1 MSDKETN
8 KNTSRSFF
16 SKLKESVSGTSTR
29 VTSNFFDFI
38 GKNKIDEEL
47 IDDIETHL
55 IMSDVGI
62 ETTEIIIDQLKKESN
77 KNIKTIRDLKES
89 IKEIMLTIL
98 EPVDIPLKINTNQ
111 KPFVILMVGVNGSG
125 KTTSIGKLSGLL
137 SAQNKT
143 VMLAAADTFRAAAV
157 EQLEI
162 WAIRNKLEVISQETG
177 ADPGAVSFD
186 AYASAQSKNIDIL
199 MVDTA
204 GRLHTQQGL
213 MDELIKIKRILNK
226 QASDSPHEIMLV
238 IDASLGQNALL
249 QAIKFNEALG
259 ITGLI
264 ITKLDGSAKGGII
277 LSIANELKIPI
288 RYIGIGEKASDMQKF
303 DRYQYVD
310 ALLNYSDPSTIKDN

>member
-16 SKLKESVSGTSTR
+16 SKLKESVSGASTT

-55 IMSDVGI
+55 IMADVGI
-62 ETTEIIIDQLKKESN
+62 ETTEVIIDQLKKESD
-77 KNIKTIRDLKES
+77 KNIKTIKDLKES

-98 EPVDIPLKINTNQ
+98 EPVDIPLKVNTNQ

-125 KTTSIGKLSGLL
+125 KTTSIGKLSGFL

-162 WAIRNKLEVISQETG
+162 WAIRNQLEVISQETG

-310 ALLNYSDPSTIKDN
+310 ALLNYSDPKT

>member
-1 MSDKETN
+1 MCIRD
-8 KNTSRSFF
+8 R
-16 SKLKESVSGTSTR
+16 
-29 VTSNFFDFI
+29 
-38 GKNKIDEEL
+38 L

-62 ETTEIIIDQLKKESN
+62 ETTEMIIDQLKKESD
-77 KNIKTIRDLKES
+77 KNIKTIKDLKES

-98 EPVDIPLKINTNQ
+98 EPVDIPLKVNTNQ

-137 SAQNKT
+137 NAQNKT

-162 WAIRNKLEVISQETG
+162 WAIRNQLEVISQETG

-226 QASDSPHEIMLV
+226 QASDSPHEIILV

-310 ALLNYSDPSTIKDN
+310 ALLNNSDPKT

>member
-16 SKLKESVSGTSTR
+16 SRLKESVSGASTT

-55 IMSDVGI
+55 IMADVGI
-62 ETTEIIIDQLKKESN
+62 ETTEVIIDQLKKESD
-77 KNIKTIRDLKES
+77 KNIKTIKDLKES

-98 EPVDIPLKINTNQ
+98 EPVDIPLKVNTNQ

-162 WAIRNKLEVISQETG
+162 WAIRNQLEVISQETG

-303 DRYQYVD
+303 DRFQYVD
-310 ALLNYSDPSTIKDN
+310 ALLNYSDP

>member
-1 MSDKETN
+1 
-8 KNTSRSFF
+8 
-16 SKLKESVSGTSTR
+16 
-29 VTSNFFDFI
+29 
-38 GKNKIDEEL
+38 
-47 IDDIETHL
+47 
-55 IMSDVGI
+55 
-62 ETTEIIIDQLKKESN
+62 
-77 KNIKTIRDLKES
+77 
-89 IKEIMLTIL
+89 MLTIL

-162 WAIRNKLEVISQETG
+162 WAIRNQLEVISQETG

>member
-1 MSDKETN
+1 
-8 KNTSRSFF
+8 
-16 SKLKESVSGTSTR
+16 
-29 VTSNFFDFI
+29 
-38 GKNKIDEEL
+38 
-47 IDDIETHL
+47 
-55 IMSDVGI
+55 
-62 ETTEIIIDQLKKESN
+62 
-77 KNIKTIRDLKES
+77 
-89 IKEIMLTIL
+89 MLTIL
-98 EPVDIPLKINTNQ
+98 EPVDIPLKVNTNQ

-137 SAQNKT
+137 NAQNKT

-162 WAIRNKLEVISQETG
+162 WAIRNQVEVISQETG

-226 QASDSPHEIMLV
+226 QASDSPHEIILV

-310 ALLNYSDPSTIKDN
+310 ALLNYSDPKT

>member
-16 SKLKESVSGTSTR
+16 SRLKESVSGASTT

-55 IMSDVGI
+55 IMADVGI
-62 ETTEIIIDQLKKESN
+62 ETTEVIIDQLKKESD
-77 KNIKTIRDLKES
+77 KNIKTIKDLKES

-98 EPVDIPLKINTNQ
+98 EPVDIPLKVNTNQ

-162 WAIRNKLEVISQETG
+162 WAIRNQLEVISQETG

-310 ALLNYSDPSTIKDN
+310 ALLNYSDPKT

>member
-16 SKLKESVSGTSTR
+16 SRLKESVSGASTT

-55 IMSDVGI
+55 IMADVGI
-62 ETTEIIIDQLKKESN
+62 ETTEVIIDQLKKESD
-77 KNIKTIRDLKES
+77 KNIKTIKDLKES

-98 EPVDIPLKINTNQ
+98 EPVDIPLKVNTNQ

-162 WAIRNKLEVISQETG
+162 WAIRNQLEVISQETG

-310 ALLNYSDPSTIKDN
+310 ALLNYSDLKT

>member
-16 SKLKESVSGTSTR
+16 SRLKESVSGASTT

-62 ETTEIIIDQLKKESN
+62 ETTEMIIDQLKKESD
-77 KNIKTIRDLKES
+77 KNIKTIKDLKES

-98 EPVDIPLKINTNQ
+98 EPVDIPLKVNTNQ

-137 SAQNKT
+137 NAQNKT

-157 EQLEI
+157 EQL
-162 WAIRNKLEVISQETG
+162 R
-177 ADPGAVSFD
+177 D
-186 AYASAQSKNIDIL
+186 
-199 MVDTA
+199 
-204 GRLHTQQGL
+204 
-213 MDELIKIKRILNK
+213 
-226 QASDSPHEIMLV
+226 
-238 IDASLGQNALL
+238 LG
-249 QAIKFNEALG
+249 
-259 ITGLI
+259 
-264 ITKLDGSAKGGII
+264 
-277 LSIANELKIPI
+277 
-288 RYIGIGEKASDMQKF
+288 Y
-303 DRYQYVD
+303 
-310 ALLNYSDPSTIKDN
+310 

>member
-16 SKLKESVSGTSTR
+16 SRLKESVSGASTT

-62 ETTEIIIDQLKKESN
+62 ETTEMIIDQLKKESD
-77 KNIKTIRDLKES
+77 KNIKTIKDLKES

-98 EPVDIPLKINTNQ
+98 EPVDIPLKVNTNQ

-162 WAIRNKLEVISQETG
+162 WAIRNQLEVISQETG

-226 QASDSPHEIMLV
+226 QASDSPHEIILV

-310 ALLNYSDPSTIKDN
+310 ALLNNSDPKT

>member
-16 SKLKESVSGTSTR
+16 SRLKESVSGASTT

-77 KNIKTIRDLKES
+77 KNIKTTKDLKES

-162 WAIRNKLEVISQETG
+162 WAIRNQLEVISQETG

-310 ALLNYSDPSTIKDN
+310 ALLNNSDPKT

>member
-16 SKLKESVSGTSTR
+16 SRLKESVSGASTT

-62 ETTEIIIDQLKKESN
+62 ETTEMIIDQLKKESD
-77 KNIKTIRDLKES
+77 KNIKTIKDLKES

-98 EPVDIPLKINTNQ
+98 EPVDIPLKVNTNQ

-137 SAQNKT
+137 NAQNKT

-162 WAIRNKLEVISQETG
+162 WAIRNQVEVISQETG

-226 QASDSPHEIMLV
+226 QASDSPHEIILV

-310 ALLNYSDPSTIKDN
+310 ALLNYSDPKT

>member
-16 SKLKESVSGTSTR
+16 SRLKESVSGASTT

-77 KNIKTIRDLKES
+77 KNIKTTKDLKES

-162 WAIRNKLEVISQETG
+162 WAIRNQLEVISQETG

-303 DRYQYVD
+303 DRYQYV
-310 ALLNYSDPSTIKDN
+310 

>member
-16 SKLKESVSGTSTR
+16 SRLKESVSGASTT

-55 IMSDVGI
+55 IMADVGI
-62 ETTEIIIDQLKKESN
+62 ETTEVIIDQLKKESD
-77 KNIKTIRDLKES
+77 KNIKTIKDLKES

-98 EPVDIPLKINTNQ
+98 EPVDIPLKVNTNQ

-137 SAQNKT
+137 NAQNKT

-162 WAIRNKLEVISQETG
+162 WAIRNQLEVISQETG

-226 QASDSPHEIMLV
+226 QASDSPHEIILV

-310 ALLNYSDPSTIKDN
+310 ALLNNSDPKT

>member
-16 SKLKESVSGTSTR
+16 SRLKESVSGASTT

-62 ETTEIIIDQLKKESN
+62 ETTEMIIDQLKKESD
-77 KNIKTIRDLKES
+77 KNIKTIKDLKES

-98 EPVDIPLKINTNQ
+98 EPVDIPLKVNTIQ

-162 WAIRNKLEVISQETG
+162 WAIRNQLEVISQETG

-310 ALLNYSDPSTIKDN
+310 ALLNNSDPKT

>member
-16 SKLKESVSGTSTR
+16 SRLKESVSGASTT

-55 IMSDVGI
+55 IMADVGI
-62 ETTEIIIDQLKKESN
+62 ETTEVIIDQLKKESD
-77 KNIKTIRDLKES
+77 KNIKTIKDLKES

-98 EPVDIPLKINTNQ
+98 EPVDIPLKVNTIQ

-162 WAIRNKLEVISQETG
+162 WAIRNQLEVISQETG

-310 ALLNYSDPSTIKDN
+310 ALLNNSDPKT

>member
-16 SKLKESVSGTSTR
+16 SRLKESVSGASTT

-55 IMSDVGI
+55 IMADVGI
-62 ETTEIIIDQLKKESN
+62 ETTEVIIDQLKKESD
-77 KNIKTIRDLKES
+77 KNIKTIKDLKES

-162 WAIRNKLEVISQETG
+162 WAIRNQLEVISQETG

-226 QASDSPHEIMLV
+226 QASDSPHEIMLI

-310 ALLNYSDPSTIKDN
+310 ALLNYSDPKT

>member
-16 SKLKESVSGTSTR
+16 SRLKESVSGASTT

-55 IMSDVGI
+55 IMADVGI
-62 ETTEIIIDQLKKESN
+62 ETTEVIIDQLKKESD
-77 KNIKTIRDLKES
+77 KNIKTIKDLKES

-98 EPVDIPLKINTNQ
+98 EPVDIPLKVNTIQ

-162 WAIRNKLEVISQETG
+162 WAIRNQLEVISQETG

-310 ALLNYSDPSTIKDN
+310 ALLNYSDPKT

>member
-1 MSDKETN
+1 M
-8 KNTSRSFF
+8 
-16 SKLKESVSGTSTR
+16 
-29 VTSNFFDFI
+29 
-38 GKNKIDEEL
+38 
-47 IDDIETHL
+47 
-55 IMSDVGI
+55 
-62 ETTEIIIDQLKKESN
+62 
-77 KNIKTIRDLKES
+77 
-89 IKEIMLTIL
+89 
-98 EPVDIPLKINTNQ
+98 
-111 KPFVILMVGVNGSG
+111 
-125 KTTSIGKLSGLL
+125 
-137 SAQNKT
+137 
-143 VMLAAADTFRAAAV
+143 
-157 EQLEI
+157 
-162 WAIRNKLEVISQETG
+162 EVISQETG

-310 ALLNYSDPSTIKDN
+310 ALLNNCDPKT

>member
-16 SKLKESVSGTSTR
+16 SKLKESVSGASTT

-55 IMSDVGI
+55 IMADVGI
-62 ETTEIIIDQLKKESN
+62 ETTEVIIDQLKKESD
-77 KNIKTIRDLKES
+77 KNIKTIKDLKES

-98 EPVDIPLKINTNQ
+98 EPVDIPLKVHSNQ

-162 WAIRNKLEVISQETG
+162 WAIRNQLEVISQETG

-310 ALLNYSDPSTIKDN
+310 ALLNYSDPKT

>member
-16 SKLKESVSGTSTR
+16 SKLKESVSGASTT

-47 IDDIETHL
+47 IDDIENHL
-55 IMSDVGI
+55 VMSDVGI
-62 ETTEIIIDQLKKESN
+62 ETTEMIIDQLKKESD
-77 KNIKTIRDLKES
+77 KNIKTIKDLKES

-98 EPVDIPLKINTNQ
+98 EPVDIPLKVNTNQ

-137 SAQNKT
+137 NAQNKT

-162 WAIRNKLEVISQETG
+162 WAIRNQVEVISQETG

-226 QASDSPHEIMLV
+226 QASDSPHEIILV

-310 ALLNYSDPSTIKDN
+310 ALLNNSDPKT

>member
-16 SKLKESVSGTSTR
+16 SKLKESVSGASTT

-62 ETTEIIIDQLKKESN
+62 ETTEMIIDQLKKESD
-77 KNIKTIRDLKES
+77 KNIKTIKDLKES

-162 WAIRNKLEVISQETG
+162 WAIRNQLEVISQETG

-310 ALLNYSDPSTIKDN
+310 ALLNYSDPKT

>member
-16 SKLKESVSGTSTR
+16 SRLKESVSGASTT

-62 ETTEIIIDQLKKESN
+62 ETTEMIIDQLKKESD
-77 KNIKTIRDLKES
+77 KNIKTIKDLKES

-98 EPVDIPLKINTNQ
+98 EPVDIPLKVNTNQ

-157 EQLEI
+157 EQLKI
-162 WAIRNKLEVISQETG
+162 WAIRNQLEVISQETG

-226 QASDSPHEIMLV
+226 QASDSPHEIMLI

-310 ALLNYSDPSTIKDN
+310 ALLNNSDPKT

>member
-16 SKLKESVSGTSTR
+16 SRLKESVSGASTT

-55 IMSDVGI
+55 IMADVGI
-62 ETTEIIIDQLKKESN
+62 ETTEVIIDQLKKESD
-77 KNIKTIRDLKES
+77 KNIKTIKDLKES

-98 EPVDIPLKINTNQ
+98 EPVDIPLKVNTNQ

-137 SAQNKT
+137 NAQNKT

-162 WAIRNKLEVISQETG
+162 WAIRNQVEVISQETG

-310 ALLNYSDPSTIKDN
+310 ALLNYSDPKT

>member
-16 SKLKESVSGTSTR
+16 SRLKESVSGASTT

-55 IMSDVGI
+55 IMADVGI
-62 ETTEIIIDQLKKESN
+62 ETTEVIIDQLKKESD
-77 KNIKTIRDLKES
+77 KNIKTIKDLKES

-98 EPVDIPLKINTNQ
+98 EPVDIPLKVNTNQ

-125 KTTSIGKLSGLL
+125 KTTSIGKLSELL

-162 WAIRNKLEVISQETG
+162 WAIRNQLEVISQETG

-310 ALLNYSDPSTIKDN
+310 ALLNYSDPKT

>member
-16 SKLKESVSGTSTR
+16 SRLKESVSGASTT

-62 ETTEIIIDQLKKESN
+62 ETTEMIIDQLKKESD
-77 KNIKTIRDLKES
+77 KNIKTIKDLKES

-98 EPVDIPLKINTNQ
+98 EPVDIPLKVNTNQ

-162 WAIRNKLEVISQETG
+162 WAIRNQLEVISQETG

-213 MDELIKIKRILNK
+213 MDELKKIKRILNK
-226 QASDSPHEIMLV
+226 QASDSPHEIILV

-310 ALLNYSDPSTIKDN
+310 ALLNNSDPKT

>member
-16 SKLKESVSGTSTR
+16 SKLKESVSGASTR

-55 IMSDVGI
+55 IMADVGI
-62 ETTEIIIDQLKKESN
+62 ETTEVIIDQLKKESD
-77 KNIKTIRDLKES
+77 KNIKTIKDLKES

-162 WAIRNKLEVISQETG
+162 WAIRNQLEVISQETG

>member
-16 SKLKESVSGTSTR
+16 SRLKESVSGASTT

-55 IMSDVGI
+55 IMADVGI
-62 ETTEIIIDQLKKESN
+62 ETTEVIIDQLKKESD
-77 KNIKTIRDLKES
+77 KNIKTIKDLKES

-98 EPVDIPLKINTNQ
+98 EPVDIPLKVNTNQ

-125 KTTSIGKLSGLL
+125 KTTSIGKLSELL

-162 WAIRNKLEVISQETG
+162 WAIRNQLEVISQETG

-310 ALLNYSDPSTIKDN
+310 ALLNNSDPKT

>member
-16 SKLKESVSGTSTR
+16 SKLKESVSGASTT

-55 IMSDVGI
+55 IMADVGI
-62 ETTEIIIDQLKKESN
+62 ETTEVIIDQLKKESD
-77 KNIKTIRDLKES
+77 KNIKTIKDLKES

-98 EPVDIPLKINTNQ
+98 EPVDIPLKVNTIQ

-162 WAIRNKLEVISQETG
+162 WAIRNQLEVISQETG

-310 ALLNYSDPSTIKDN
+310 ALLNYSDPKT

>member
-16 SKLKESVSGTSTR
+16 SRLKESVSGASTT

-62 ETTEIIIDQLKKESN
+62 ETTEMIIDQLKKESD
-77 KNIKTIRDLKES
+77 KNIKTIKDLKES

-98 EPVDIPLKINTNQ
+98 EPVDIPLKVNTNQ

-162 WAIRNKLEVISQETG
+162 WAIRNQLEVISQETG

-310 ALLNYSDPSTIKDN
+310 ALLNYSDPKT

>member
-16 SKLKESVSGTSTR
+16 SKLKESVSGASTT

-62 ETTEIIIDQLKKESN
+62 ETTEMIIDQLKKESD
-77 KNIKTIRDLKES
+77 KNIKTIKDLKES

-98 EPVDIPLKINTNQ
+98 EPVDIPLKVNTNQ

-162 WAIRNKLEVISQETG
+162 WAIRNQLEVISQETG

-310 ALLNYSDPSTIKDN
+310 ALLNNSDPKT

>member
-16 SKLKESVSGTSTR
+16 SKLKESVSGASAK

-62 ETTEIIIDQLKKESN
+62 ETTEMIIDRLRKESD
-77 KNIKTIRDLKES
+77 KNIKTIKDLKEY

-98 EPVDIPLKINTNQ
+98 EPVDIPFEVDSDQ

-137 SAQNKT
+137 SAQNYK

-162 WAIRNKLEVISQETG
+162 WANRNRLEIISQETG

-186 AYASAQSKNIDIL
+186 AFASAQSKNIDIL

-204 GRLHTQQGL
+204 GRLHTQRGL
-213 MDELIKIKRILNK
+213 MDELVKIKRILNK

-238 IDASLGQNALL
+238 IDASLGQNALV
-249 QAIKFNEALG
+249 QAIKFNEVLG

-277 LSIANELKIPI
+277 LSIANELNIPI
-288 RYIGIGEKASDMQKF
+288 RYIGIGEKANDMQKF

-310 ALLNYSDPSTIKDN
+310 ALLNYGDP

>member
-16 SKLKESVSGTSTR
+16 SRLKESVSGASTT

-55 IMSDVGI
+55 IMADVGI
-62 ETTEIIIDQLKKESN
+62 ETTEVIIDQLKKESD
-77 KNIKTIRDLKES
+77 KNIKTIKDLKES

-98 EPVDIPLKINTNQ
+98 EPVDIPLKVNTIQ

-137 SAQNKT
+137 NAQNKT

-162 WAIRNKLEVISQETG
+162 WAIRNQVEVISQETG

-310 ALLNYSDPSTIKDN
+310 ALLNYSDPKT

>member
-16 SKLKESVSGTSTR
+16 SRLKESVSGASTT

-55 IMSDVGI
+55 IMADVGI
-62 ETTEIIIDQLKKESN
+62 ETTEVIIDQLKKESD
-77 KNIKTIRDLKES
+77 KNIKTIKDLKES

-98 EPVDIPLKINTNQ
+98 EPVDIPLKVNTNQ

-162 WAIRNKLEVISQETG
+162 WAIRNQLEVISQETG

-226 QASDSPHEIMLV
+226 QASDSPHEIMLI

-310 ALLNYSDPSTIKDN
+310 ALLNYSDPKT

>member
-16 SKLKESVSGTSTR
+16 SRLKESVSGASTT

-55 IMSDVGI
+55 IMADVGI
-62 ETTEIIIDQLKKESN
+62 ETTEVIIDQLKKESD
-77 KNIKTIRDLKES
+77 KNIKTIKDLKES

-98 EPVDIPLKINTNQ
+98 EPVDIPLKVNTIQ

-162 WAIRNKLEVISQETG
+162 LAIRNQLEVISQETG

-226 QASDSPHEIMLV
+226 QASDSPHEIILV

-310 ALLNYSDPSTIKDN
+310 ALLNNSDPKT

>member
-16 SKLKESVSGTSTR
+16 SRLKESVSGASTT

-55 IMSDVGI
+55 IMADVGI
-62 ETTEIIIDQLKKESN
+62 ETTEVIIDQLKKESD
-77 KNIKTIRDLKES
+77 KNIKTIKDLKES

-98 EPVDIPLKINTNQ
+98 EPVDIPLKVNTNQ

-162 WAIRNKLEVISQETG
+162 WAIRNQLEVISQETG

-310 ALLNYSDPSTIKDN
+310 ALLNNSDPKT

>member
-1 MSDKETN
+1 
-8 KNTSRSFF
+8 
-16 SKLKESVSGTSTR
+16 
-29 VTSNFFDFI
+29 
-38 GKNKIDEEL
+38 
-47 IDDIETHL
+47 
-55 IMSDVGI
+55 MSDVGI

-77 KNIKTIRDLKES
+77 KNIKTIKDLKES

-98 EPVDIPLKINTNQ
+98 EPVDIPLKVNTNQ

-125 KTTSIGKLSGLL
+125 KTTSIGKLSESL

-162 WAIRNKLEVISQETG
+162 WAIRNQVEVISQETG

-226 QASDSPHEIMLV
+226 QASDSPHEIILV

-310 ALLNYSDPSTIKDN
+310 ALLNYSDPKT